1 MRMETACLSKPRRR
15 KNNQDSYV
23 IEIRGMAGCWRVAEG
38 VGGHAGGETASHMAV
53 DVVLSQFRSER
64 QALTEFVETCF
75 QNVQQKIRA
84 KADDDLVLSAMRT
97 TLVVLA
103 CDCDQV
109 YWGHVGDTR
118 LYLFRDGKILY
129 QTRDHSVPQMLV
141 DAGRIAPGEIR
152 GHEDQNRL
160 TKALGQEGELKAAVA
175 ENPLKLKAGDA
186 ALLCSD
192 GIWTYV
198 LEQELELMLAESAS
212 AEDWLAA
219 VERLVLERA
228 EKDHDNYTAVAVL
241 FSESA
246 DK

>member
-1 MRMETACLSKPRRR
+1 MRMETACLSKPGGR
-15 KNNQDSYV
+15 KNNQDAYGF
-23 IEIRGMAGCWRVAEG
+23 EIRGISGCWTVADG
-38 VGGHAGGETASHMAV
+38 LGGHAGGETASHTAV

-84 KADDDLVLSAMRT
+84 KAVDDLVLSAMRT

-152 GHEDQNRL
+152 G
-160 TKALGQEGELKAAVA
+160 LKTTT
-175 ENPLKLKAGDA
+175 G
-186 ALLCSD
+186 
-192 GIWTYV
+192 
-198 LEQELELMLAESAS
+198 
-212 AEDWLAA
+212 
-219 VERLVLERA
+219 
-228 EKDHDNYTAVAVL
+228 
-241 FSESA
+241 
-246 DK
+246 